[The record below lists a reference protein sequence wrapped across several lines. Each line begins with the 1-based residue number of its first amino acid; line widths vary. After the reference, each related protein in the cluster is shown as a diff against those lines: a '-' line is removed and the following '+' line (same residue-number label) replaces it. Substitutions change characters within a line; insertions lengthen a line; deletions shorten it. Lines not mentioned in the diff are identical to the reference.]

1 MQSRTCPKCASTFSV
16 SDGWAKSAVALLMPA
31 PAVLDMATQV
41 RCPSCRHLFA
51 DGDVRYQDA
60 DSSHRTR
67 PLVLTACALFAAW
80 AIYEFFSP

>member
-31 PAVLDMATQV
+31 PAVPDMATQV
-41 RCPSCRHLFA
+41 RCPYCHHLFA

-60 DSSHRTR
+60 DPSRRVR
-67 PLVLTACALFAAW
+67 PMVVAACVLFAAW
-80 AIYEFFSP
+80 LLYKFFSP